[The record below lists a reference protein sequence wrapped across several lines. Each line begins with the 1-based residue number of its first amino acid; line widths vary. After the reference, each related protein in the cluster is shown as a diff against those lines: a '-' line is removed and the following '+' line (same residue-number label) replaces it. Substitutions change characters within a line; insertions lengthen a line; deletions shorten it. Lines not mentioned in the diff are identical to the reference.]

1 MLIGDDTTRGRS
13 VKRVNVGR
21 RRREV
26 TTIAFDGNNSYFNGG
41 NDLSIITPS
50 TESLIP
56 TDEGGATSVA
66 AKDCANSQEESFRNQ
81 IEQWAAM
88 NPKTAPYKAEEALS
102 RLWVSQQEEDAPI
115 LISTESV
122 NRVMKA
128 WEHSGLG
135 IVAAERAERLLRW
148 MEEDLQ
154 DARAVALLP
163 RADYQSY
170 AAVISTWSKAAIFE
184 SAQPC
189 QAQIVTNSRG
199 RVKQTMISQ
208 STKTGFECAKQ
219 SEEMLM
225 KMQREHERRLQEDGA
240 YTDELQPDTALF
252 HHVLRAWSEIKGG
265 TKASA
270 IRAIRILDLMQELHH
285 HQSHSESWHDLR
297 FCKVLP
303 NLTTYKYS
311 IKAWTSAVHTPEGPD
326 RAEEILRHMLSMS
339 SAGNASDITPDL
351 QCFHMVM
358 SAHAELVRKKRAR
371 SDDGVPSVERAR
383 KVTALVEWLDLLSMR
398 NPKLQ
403 PTAETLRIAMH
414 AWVYSHHVDAPE
426 EVEHILS
433 RLIRLESA
441 ETEDYNTLINACS
454 FARGVGVGVI
464 DEDDVDALVR
474 KQMAHR
480 NLFGIAEQA
489 LHSLLSSSTAKADSA
504 TFSGILRACKNL
516 LPDTDERDAKVL
528 QLFRLAYQTEPCDS
542 AVAKAASPER
552 KQAPAGGGCVDAN
565 VLRQLRK
572 SLPTTEAYIKARE
585 KFERHRLL
593 RAESSNESAH

>member
-1 MLIGDDTTRGRS
+1 MIRRIASPSIALARRSGRMLNEDTRARRG

-26 TTIAFDGNNSYFNGG
+26 TTIAFDGRDVSYFNGG
-41 NDLSIITPS
+41 GDLSISTPS

-56 TDEGGATSVA
+56 TDGSITSVA
-66 AKDCANSQEESFRNQ
+66 AKNCDTSSSNSQESFMNQ
-81 IEQWAAM
+81 IEQWVAM

-102 RLWVSQQEEDAPI
+102 RLWVAQQEVFSEDPSGDAPI

-154 DARAVALLP
+154 GARAALLP
-163 RADYQSY
+163 RADYHSY
-170 AAVISTWSKAAIFE
+170 ASVISSWSKAAITE
-184 SAQPC
+184 SAKPC
-189 QAQIVTNSRG
+189 KSQVVTNSRG

-208 STKTGFECAKQ
+208 STKIGFECAKQ

-252 HHVLRAWSEIKGG
+252 HHVLRGWSEIKGG

-270 IRAIRILDLMQELHH
+270 TRAIRILDLMQELRH
-285 HQSHSESWHDLR
+285 HQSHSESWQGLR
-297 FCKVLP
+297 FFKILP
-303 NLTTYKYS
+303 NLTTYKLA

-339 SAGNASDITPDL
+339 SAGNAADISPDL
-351 QCFHMVM
+351 HCFHMVM

-383 KVTALVEWLDLLSMR
+383 KVTALVEWLDLISMR
-398 NPKLQ
+398 NSKLR
-403 PTAETLRIAMH
+403 PTAETLRIA
-414 AWVYSHHVDAPE
+414 
-426 EVEHILS
+426 I
-433 RLIRLESA
+433 A

-464 DEDDVDALVR
+464 DEDDIDALVQ
-474 KQMAHR
+474 KQMTHLH
-480 NLFGIAEQA
+480 LFGMAEQA
-489 LHSLLSSSTAKADSA
+489 LQSLLSSSTAKADSA
-504 TFSGILRACKNL
+504 TFSGILRACTNL
-516 LPDTDERDAKVL
+516 VPDTDERDAKVL
-528 QLFRLAYQTEPCDS
+528 ELFRLAYQTEPCDS
-542 AVAKAASPER
+542 AVAKATSPER
-552 KQAPAGGGCVDAN
+552 KQSPAGGGCVDAN

-585 KFERHRLL
+585 RFESYRLL
-593 RAESSNESAH
+593 RAGSSNESAH